1 MFMPEIG
8 WRKRMRGKRRCFPP
22 LWSVDE
28 GRSTI
33 GDDNNHN
40 VPLARDGSR
49 ASEQR
54 RRMLRDNMSRRGAS
68 YGRSRPSVENSGC
81 VARATGGR
89 GVGGDVSSTGR
100 GVYVPFCAGLP
111 NLQIS
116 TTFRSVSF
124 ALPS

>member
-1 MFMPEIG
+1 
-8 WRKRMRGKRRCFPP
+8 MRGKRRCFPP

-40 VPLARDGSR
+40 VPLARYGSR
-49 ASEQR
+49 ASE
-54 RRMLRDNMSRRGAS
+54 LRSACCATMSRRVGAS
-68 YGRSRPSVENSGC
+68 YSRSRPSVENSGC
-81 VARATGGR
+81 VARAAGGR
-89 GVGGDVSSTGR
+89 GVGGDASTTGR
-100 GVYVPFCAGLP
+100 GVYVPFTAGVP

-124 ALPS
+124 ALPSEA